1 MQMRFP
7 IAVGAGLVSGL
18 LFIAA
23 VTGGMAG
30 VLALVLLTPLPIA
43 ISGFAWG
50 WIVAAIATAS
60 SFGFLTLVGSINA
73 GLFHLLLFGLPTCA
87 AIYFLLLNREYTK
100 ESGRTAVEWYPI
112 GHVLFGLAITSGVV
126 ATVSLLIIGSSTADL
141 ESHVRNVVNK
151 MMTADIPWPGG
162 QKPTVEQFSDLVK
175 LLTASFPAAIA
186 TSWLW
191 IVAFNLWIG
200 AKIARTSGLLS
211 RPWPNVSLV
220 ALPRLAGAALAA
232 TVALSFLDEYPGHIA
247 TGFGAGIFIAFMLVG
262 LAIIHNVTWKNPC
275 RPVLLIALYAFLVF
289 LNPLS
294 GLAIATIALIEPF
307 LPMRNPYHGGLI
319 TTDPPDHDP

>member
-23 VTGGMAG
+23 VTGGMGG

-43 ISGFAWG
+43 IAGFAWG
-50 WIVAAIATAS
+50 WIVAAIATAT
-60 SFGFLTLVGSINA
+60 SFGFLTLVGSVYA

-100 ESGRTAVEWYPI
+100 ASGRLTVEWYPI
-112 GHVLFGLAITSGVV
+112 GYVLFGLAITSGVV
-126 ATVSLLIIGSSTADL
+126 ATVALVIVGSSTAQL
-141 ESHVRNVVNK
+141 ENHVRTVVDR
-151 MMTADIPWPGG
+151 MMAADIPWPGG
-162 QKPTVEQFSDLVK
+162 EKPTADQLGDLVK

-191 IVAFNLWIG
+191 IVTFNLWIG
-200 AKIARTSGLLS
+200 AKIARTSGLLT
-211 RPWPNVSLV
+211 RPWPNVSLI
-220 ALPRLAGAALAA
+220 ALPRFAGVALAIS
-232 TVALSFLDEYPGHIA
+232 VALSFLDEYPGHIA
-247 TGFGAGIFIAFMLVG
+247 TGFGAGIFVAFMLVG
-262 LAIIHNVTWKNPC
+262 LAIVHNVTWKNPV
-275 RPVLLIALYAFLVF
+275 RPLLLVALYAFLLF

-307 LPMRNPYHGGLI
+307 LPMRNPYNGGMI
-319 TTDPPDHDP
+319 TPDPPDET